1 VSVAADA
8 KGTLINR
15 VSVGGA
21 EPDAI
26 PGDNDGQ
33 ASVRV
38 RSHGFVY
45 MPLVLKVWPPLPG
58 KPDLFLI
65 DNVDQDGNYTISW
78 AAAATGPE
86 TTAYDLE
93 ENGEIIVADYVF
105 TSCAVLDRGPGTY
118 SYRVRGKNSH
128 GFGRWS
134 DSKSA
139 VVVSSVFKA
148 SADAHVLQGRA
159 DTNLGAVTSMWVGYD
174 DSLDPDGKIARSF
187 VQFDLSEIA
196 ASTPISE
203 AILYLRLYNVYDF
216 EGQSRLITVY
226 RTDSPWSELDVTW
239 DLRPS
244 IDEAFDAVSVEYEGV
259 DQWYA
264 FDITDLVRGW
274 VGGSW
279 PNYGLAILGPEHSG
293 IDSSWRSFY
302 TRETSSDPYIYV
314 TFSTGSVD

>member
-1 VSVAADA
+1 
-8 KGTLINR
+8 
-15 VSVGGA
+15 
-21 EPDAI
+21 
-26 PGDNDGQ
+26 
-33 ASVRV
+33 
-38 RSHGFVY
+38 
-45 MPLVLKVWPPLPG
+45 
-58 KPDLFLI
+58 
-65 DNVDQDGNYTISW
+65 
-78 AAAATGPE
+78 
-86 TTAYDLE
+86 
-93 ENGEIIVADYVF
+93 
-105 TSCAVLDRGPGTY
+105 
-118 SYRVRGKNSH
+118 VRGKNSH

-134 DSKSA
+134 GSKSA

-226 RTDSPWSELDVTW
+226 RTDSSWSELDVTW